1 MLYLLRKKARKPL
14 SRLCIAIGF
23 AFITQF
29 SNAQQ
34 RDLNLPDHDSKPYF
48 FGISLGVNLS
58 RFQTELHSK
67 FLQDDSVYVAEP
79 LNSGGFSL
87 GLSATTRLS
96 NRFEFRFN
104 PQLVFTER
112 NLYYVLKYP
121 EFDLGT
127 KVTKKVESVIVTFP
141 FQFKFIS
148 DRIENFRVY
157 MMGGVKAD
165 IDLASN
171 ARARKAEELVKINK
185 FDYGI
190 EAGVGFNFYFPSF
203 IFSPEIKISNGLGNI
218 HSRDA
223 NLKFSNVFDRIQ
235 SRMIF
240 FVIHLEG

>member
-1 MLYLLRKKARKPL
+1 MLYLLRKKAGK
-14 SRLCIAIGF
+14 SISGLCITIGF
-23 AFITQF
+23 ALIAQF
-29 SNAQQ
+29 STAQKT
-34 RDLNLPDHDSKPYF
+34 DLNLSDHDSKPYY
-48 FGISLGVNLS
+48 FGITLGVNLS

-67 FLQDDSVYVAEP
+67 FLQDDSVFVAEP

-87 GLSATTRLS
+87 GLSATTHLT

-141 FQFKFIS
+141 FQFKFNS

-185 FDYGI
+185 YDYGI

>member
-1 MLYLLRKKARKPL
+1 MLYLLRKKSGKSL
-14 SRLCIAIGF
+14 SILCIAIGF
-23 AFITQF
+23 ALFSQV
-29 SNAQQ
+29 SNAQH
-34 RDLNLPDHDSKPYF
+34 RDLNLPDHDSKPYY
-48 FGISLGVNLS
+48 FGISLGVNLA
-58 RFQTELHSK
+58 RFHTELHSK
-67 FLQDDSVYVAEP
+67 FLLHDSVYVAEP

-87 GLSATTRLS
+87 GLLATTRLS
-96 NRFEFRFN
+96 DRFEFRFN
-104 PQLVFTER
+104 PQLLFTER
-112 NLYYVLKYP
+112 NLYYELKFP

-141 FQFKFIS
+141 FQFKFRS

-157 MMGGVKAD
+157 MMAGVKAD

-185 FDYGI
+185 YDYGI
-190 EAGVGFNFYFPSF
+190 EAGVGFNFYFQSF

>member
-1 MLYLLRKKARKPL
+1 MLYLLRKKARTLL

-23 AFITQF
+23 TFIIQF
-29 SNAQQ
+29 SNAQES
-34 RDLNLPDHDSKPYF
+34 DLNLSDHDSKPYY
-48 FGISLGVNLS
+48 FGITLGINLS

-67 FLQDDSVYVAEP
+67 FLQDDSVFVAEP

-87 GLSATTRLS
+87 GLSTTARLT

-141 FQFKFIS
+141 FQFKFNS

-171 ARARKAEELVKINK
+171 ARARRAEELVKINK
-185 FDYGI
+185 YDYGI

-223 NLKFSNVFDRIQ
+223 NLKFSNVFDKIQ